1 MDEIVNK
8 LLLAGDKFMPKIP
21 LKQLG
26 LTYSACWPFTKNK
39 ERIPKFKE
47 RGDLR
52 YIWYIYMAYADF
64 KDLAWRTVSDK
75 PLNDE
80 VLNIAKDIKYDGYQ
94 RRVASLVYAF
104 FDKTSS
110 GRGC

>member
-1 MDEIVNK
+1 
-8 LLLAGDKFMPKIP
+8 
-21 LKQLG
+21 
-26 LTYSACWPFTKNK
+26 
-39 ERIPKFKE
+39 
-47 RGDLR
+47 
-52 YIWYIYMAYADF
+52 MAYADF

-75 PLNDE
+75 PLNGE

-94 RRVASLVYAF
+94 RGVASLVYAF